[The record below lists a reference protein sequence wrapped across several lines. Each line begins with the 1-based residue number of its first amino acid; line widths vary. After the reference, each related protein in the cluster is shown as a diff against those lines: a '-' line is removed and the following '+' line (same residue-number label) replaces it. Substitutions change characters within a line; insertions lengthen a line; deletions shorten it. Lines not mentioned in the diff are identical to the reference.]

1 MAAAKA
7 RQAAKSTSGSAGE
20 KSAKRGRKQ
29 KVEEQEAVEE
39 ESQYERDRRANIER
53 NRLLMQSLGID
64 QVGIYVV
71 QYGCSFGAF
80 IPCEGFV
87 VGVRVPLQRLGCM
100 IPFLQSHGVVPC
112 AVKDVLSVAG
122 CRGTGSIT

>member
-7 RQAAKSTSGSAGE
+7 RQAAKSTSGSAGAE
-20 KSAKRGRKQ
+20 SAKRGRKQ

-64 QVGIYVV
+64 QVRIYVL
-71 QYGCSFGAF
+71 QCGCSFGAF
-80 IPCEGFV
+80 IPCEAFI
-87 VGVRVPLQRLGCM
+87 VGVRVPLQKLSCM
-100 IPFLQSHGVVPC
+100 MHFLQNHMLVLY
-112 AVKDVLSVAG
+112 AVKD
-122 CRGTGSIT
+122 C